1 MKYVLCLLTAVSLLA
16 VRGCPSSRPPSPR
29 ALLAVKSA
37 SAERLSP
44 SSTSSAL
51 KTDAQFAKANVI
63 SRAQDSRFQLAV
75 ADALG
80 ITPDTVGKVV
90 VQGVADTHSV
100 EVRADIADPVLAAKV
115 VNAVARRLA
124 DDFKNDPDIRVRVV
138 GTARPPRPAKE
149 SSEK

>member
-1 MKYVLCLLTAVSLLA
+1 M
-16 VRGCPSSRPPSPR
+16 
-29 ALLAVKSA
+29 
-37 SAERLSP
+37 
-44 SSTSSAL
+44 
-51 KTDAQFAKANVI
+51 
-63 SRAQDSRFQLAV
+63 
-75 ADALG
+75 G

-90 VQGVADTHSV
+90 VQSVADTHSV

-124 DDFKNDPDIRVRVV
+124 DDFKNDPDIRVRVG